1 MMSSTEKA
9 EPALLE
15 GGRLASTPFTEDS
28 LGEALARLTGA
39 ASQWQG
45 IAYTTAGA
53 RSVRAASAG
62 ALMTR
67 LDGADH
73 EVPLGTVYELRL
85 WAVGAQALCGASARE
100 LRWLNG
106 AGSAEISVR
115 EHAPAADQ
123 NCWYRANSYLQH
135 SDIAD
140 LDKKPRMTSVEV
152 FVQEDDYG
160 NVVFADELM
169 TGEWA

>member
-1 MMSSTEKA
+1 MTDTKKPTTE
-9 EPALLE
+9 LDQ
-15 GGRLASTPFTEDS
+15 GRLGRTSSADDTLSDV
-28 LGEALARLTGA
+28 LARLPGA

-53 RSVRAASAG
+53 RSVRAASDG

-115 EHAPAADQ
+115 EHTPAADQ

-135 SDIAD
+135 SDVAD
-140 LDKKPRMTSVEV
+140 IDKKPRMTSVEV

-169 TGEWA
+169 TGRWA

>member
-9 EPALLE
+9 EPVLLE
-15 GGRLASTPFTEDS
+15 EGHLASTPFTEDS
-28 LGEALARLTGA
+28 LGEALARLTGNA
-39 ASQWQG
+39 PQWQG

-85 WAVGAQALCGASARE
+85 WAVGQQALDGAKARE

-106 AGSAEISVR
+106 SGSAEISVH
-115 EHAPAADQ
+115 EQAPAADQ
-123 NCWYRANSYLQH
+123 NCWFRTNSYLQH

-152 FVQEDDYG
+152 FVQEEDYG
-160 NVVFADELM
+160 NVVFTDELM
-169 TGEWA
+169 TGRWA